1 MNSRLSWV
9 SFLALI
15 VMNASCSGN
24 EGNGQE
30 SGASPPPESE
40 TAVTTHAVS
49 VPVISARSYVGGSAK
64 VTVTGSFQVDEDIL
78 INTQASYSDGEMTW
92 LQYGA
97 SGSEAPN
104 ALVTISLDEVGINV
118 GRGKPTA
125 TISAEN
131 CTGGMDVTGN
141 SIKGHY
147 TCPNVTSYDP
157 GSGKMGNVNIEID
170 LTGTS

>member
-9 SFLALI
+9 FFLALI
-15 VMNASCSGN
+15 VVNTSCSG
-24 EGNGQE
+24 EDGSEQE
-30 SGASPPPESE
+30 NAASTPQSE
-40 TAVTTHAVS
+40 AAMTAHAVA
-49 VPVISARSYVGGSAK
+49 VPIISARTYVGGSAK
-64 VTVTGSFQVDEDIL
+64 VTVTGSFQIAEDIP

-104 ALVTISLDEVGINV
+104 ALVTVSPDEVGVNV

-131 CTGGMDVTGN
+131 CTGNMDVTGN
-141 SIKGHY
+141 SITGHY
-147 TCPNVTSYDP
+147 KCLNVTSYDP
-157 GSGKMGNVNIEID
+157 GSGQMGTVNIEID
-170 LTGTS
+170 LTAKS